1 MTLFQIL
8 LNNYPKMHD
17 VLHKYLAYMS
27 VPLSIRSIYSH
38 LPTEEQGLF
47 MPAAITPPGLAEETA
62 NRLRARLISG
72 SLHPGQR
79 LSEARLAEEMEVSR
93 NTLREVFRLLT
104 REGLL
109 THLPNRG
116 MSVAVPSMASILDIY
131 RVRRMIEL
139 PALAQAWTRHTA
151 VTRMVDAVQLADTCR
166 KTDDW
171 MGVGSANMMFHTA
184 IVDLADSPRLT
195 TFFAQVTAE
204 LRLAFGLLDS
214 PEMLHAP
221 FIDANRQIVDAL
233 HKNEPLVANELLAT
247 YLDQSERVVMAAF
260 ARIDANN

>member
-1 MTLFQIL
+1 
-8 LNNYPKMHD
+8 
-17 VLHKYLAYMS
+17 
-27 VPLSIRSIYSH
+27 
-38 LPTEEQGLF
+38 
-47 MPAAITPPGLAEETA
+47 MPPAIAQPGLAEETA

-72 SLHPGQR
+72 ELRPGER
-79 LSEARLAEEMEVSR
+79 LSEARLAIDLDVSR

-139 PALAQAWTRHTA
+139 PALAQAWPRHAA
-151 VTRMVDAVQLADTCR
+151 VARMVLAVQTADACR
-166 KTDDW
+166 LTEDW
-171 MGVGSANMMFHTA
+171 IGVGSANMVFHAA

-221 FIDANRQIVDAL
+221 FIDANRQIVAAL
-233 HKNEPLVANELLAT
+233 QDNTPELASERLAA

-260 ARIDANN
+260 ARIEASG